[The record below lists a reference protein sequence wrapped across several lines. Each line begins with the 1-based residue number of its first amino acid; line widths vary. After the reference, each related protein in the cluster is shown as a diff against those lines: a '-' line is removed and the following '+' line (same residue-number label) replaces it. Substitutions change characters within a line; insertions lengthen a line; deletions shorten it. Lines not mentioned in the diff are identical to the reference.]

1 MTMKLTFDMARKEVS
16 SGIYPK
22 EVIAS
27 NKKTGWSILDNVP
40 QLTCYGACPIR
51 HKCYDVKLLKI
62 RPTVL
67 RARARRHFM
76 MEMAPDKY
84 VEQVVKEIVA
94 RNATKVRI
102 YGGGDFAPHHYDI
115 LVKILRT
122 LPKITF
128 YMISKTIREYPMHAI
143 ALLEFPNFFLN
154 ISECK
159 DYLFGEGWEEFRVH
173 PRVNFVYTLLPDDGD
188 YETVKRA
195 DIVFNVSRR
204 AKDIAV
210 YKMCGI
216 AMCPCDAHDMPA
228 EGACGKCGLCSTKGG
243 VRCAN

>member
-1 MTMKLTFDMARKEVS
+1 
-16 SGIYPK
+16 
-22 EVIAS
+22 
-27 NKKTGWSILDNVP
+27 
-40 QLTCYGACPIR
+40 
-51 HKCYDVKLLKI
+51 
-62 RPTVL
+62 
-67 RARARRHFM
+67 
-76 MEMAPDKY
+76 
-84 VEQVVKEIVA
+84 
-94 RNATKVRI
+94 
-102 YGGGDFAPHHYDI
+102 
-115 LVKILRT
+115 
-122 LPKITF
+122 
-128 YMISKTIREYPMHAI
+128 MISKTIREYPMHAI

-159 DYLFGEGWEEFRVH
+159 DYLFGEEWEEFRVH